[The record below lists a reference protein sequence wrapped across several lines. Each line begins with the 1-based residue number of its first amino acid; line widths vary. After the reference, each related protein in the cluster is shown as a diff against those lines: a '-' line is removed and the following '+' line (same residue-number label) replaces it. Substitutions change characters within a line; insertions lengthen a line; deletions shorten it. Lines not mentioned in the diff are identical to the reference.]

1 VGRGGRFLI
10 FEDVVKLIE
19 SFEGI
24 IGAVAGVVFT
34 LIITHFLKN
43 AGKVT
48 SQISD
53 VSTQFQNLDS
63 SKGNRGLVESLE
75 DADHASIYFTVDFFN
90 NSESHKALNDFT
102 VNLLDEDRSLLQKIV
117 PKDMET
123 QNSENHGKRL
133 SYDDIN
139 HLNIGPKQLIKKEL
153 TFGFHSGNITILKES
168 AFISFSYHSVEG
180 KINKSKKT
188 EHLIKF

>member
-1 VGRGGRFLI
+1 LTFKEVL
-10 FEDVVKLIE
+10 KLIE

-34 LIITHFLKN
+34 LIITHILKN

-53 VSTQFQNLDS
+53 VTTQFYNYHRS
-63 SKGNRGLVESLE
+63 NGNSGLVETLE
-75 DADHASIYFTVDFFN
+75 EADHASICLTVDFFN
-90 NSESHKALNDFT
+90 NSESHKALNNLSI
-102 VNLLDEDRSLLQKIV
+102 NLLDEDKSLLQNIV
-117 PKDMET
+117 PNDMAT
-123 QNSENHGKRL
+123 RKPTNYGSV
-133 SYDDIN
+133 SYDEIN
-139 HLNIGPKQLIKKEL
+139 HLNIGPKELIKKEL

-168 AFISFSYHSVEG
+168 AFISFSYNSVVG

-188 EHLIKF
+188 EHLIKY